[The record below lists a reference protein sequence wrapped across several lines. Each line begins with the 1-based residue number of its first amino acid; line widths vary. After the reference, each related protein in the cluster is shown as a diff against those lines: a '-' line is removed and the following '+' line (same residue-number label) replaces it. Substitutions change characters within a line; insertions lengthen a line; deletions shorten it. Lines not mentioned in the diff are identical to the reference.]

1 MKKRYFTLFATA
13 AIALSGAAA
22 TGDPEQGGTYEN
34 NIMTQEQFDEF
45 LIIDAND
52 DGSTWTYDEDN
63 AEGRVRYNTDK
74 TTPKDDWLITP
85 AIHLESGKE
94 YKITI
99 DMRVRNKEEVFE
111 LKYGTERTA
120 AGMTE
125 EIIGPTT
132 LVNSDGIRM
141 IEFLTVETTG
151 DYYIGI
157 HAMSPADRSYIYFQ
171 YLGISSPVDVKAPGM
186 VTDMKITP
194 DIDGAGNAVVSFHT
208 PAVTV
213 GGDPLTEI
221 TYIELFR
228 DKERIQTF
236 TDPGIDVDFSW
247 TDEFDDYAEYGDRD
261 PMGNHSWSVL
271 VYNNSGSGKRV
282 TADGFI
288 GINVPAP
295 PETVNA
301 VETANEGEVCIT
313 WTEASSDIAGNAI
326 RPEKCT
332 YNIYEIS
339 SGKPVEIVT
348 GVTGL
353 TYTYQAIENGN
364 PQDMLKFAVTTT
376 NEGGTSDYS
385 NGSMLIAVGSP
396 YTLPFA
402 ESFADGH
409 LGHVFGIFYTSGNPT
424 VYSMKD
430 EGDITSQDGD
440 NGFLAFG
447 SEEAGSGYIRTGKIT
462 LDIADPELRF
472 WVLNNGDNDNRNMM
486 GVSVFDSDEIF
497 DHYSATISDLA
508 ESRQWGEAVVD
519 LSNWTGKTVSLGF
532 NCALINYQW
541 IMLDNISIAAARP
554 KDGLEN
560 VGNDAEASITSGEG
574 YIEVC
579 ATDTVVDV
587 FTVDGRRVF
596 SGHCEGSLHVDLAR
610 GLYVVR
616 TANVSRRVVVR

>member
-1 MKKRYFTLFATA
+1 MKKRYFTLLTAA
-13 AIALSGAAA
+13 AIALSAAA

-34 NIMTQEQFDEF
+34 NIMTEEEFDEF
-45 LIIDAND
+45 LIIDANND
-52 DGSTWTYDEDN
+52 NATWTYDEDN

-74 TTPKDDWLITP
+74 TTPKDDWLISP
-85 AIHLESGKE
+85 AIHLEAGKE

-111 LKYGTERTA
+111 LKYGTERSV
-120 AGMTE
+120 AGMTD

-132 LVNSDGIRM
+132 LVNTDGIRM

-151 DYYIGI
+151 DYYFGI

-186 VTDMKITP
+186 VTGMKITP
-194 DIDGAGNAVVSFHT
+194 DIDGGGSAVVSFHT
-208 PAVTV
+208 PAITV
-213 GGDPLTEI
+213 DGDPLTEI

-236 TDPGIDVDFSW
+236 TAPGIDVDFSW
-247 TDEFDDYAEYGDRD
+247 TDEFDDYTEYGDRD

-271 VYNNSGSGKRV
+271 VYNSSGSGKRV
-282 TADGFI
+282 TAEGFI

-301 VETANEGEVCIT
+301 VETANDGEVCIT

-339 SGKPVEIVT
+339 SDKPVEIAT
-348 GVTGL
+348 GLIGL
-353 TYTYQAIENGN
+353 TYTYQAIESGK

-385 NGSMLIAVGSP
+385 NGSMLIPVGSP
-396 YTLPFA
+396 YTLPFV

-409 LGHVFGIFYTSGNPT
+409 LSHVFGIFYTSGHPA
-424 VYSMKD
+424 VYIMND
-430 EGDITSQDGD
+430 EGDITAQDGD

-447 SEEAGSGYIRTGKIT
+447 SEEAGSGCIRSGKIT
-462 LDIADPELRF
+462 LDIDDPELRF
-472 WVLNNGDNDNRNMM
+472 WVLNHGGNDNRNMI
-486 GVSVFDSDEIF
+486 GVSIF
-497 DHYSATISDLA
+497 DDNDIFEHYSAKISDLA

-519 LSNWTGKTVSLGF
+519 LSDWTGKTVCLGF
-532 NCALINYQW
+532 NCNLINYQC

-554 KDGLEN
+554 KDSLEN
-560 VGNDAEASITSGEG
+560 VGNGAEASITSGEG
-574 YIEVC
+574 YIEVS
-579 ATDTVVDV
+579 APNTAVDV
-587 FTVDGRRVF
+587 FTVDGRCVF
-596 SGHCEGSLHVDLAR
+596 SGHCDGSLRVNLAG

-616 TANVSRRVVVR
+616 AANVSRRVAVR